1 MKQTIGEEQ
10 ISDKLLKK
18 VAPDVIDKGGQEKL
32 MAKTLAASKM
42 KDMLDKALALASNAI
57 GATFSSRV
65 KDIDTATKKI
75 GQKRLQGR
83 DYGIEDL
90 HDLLGGRLI
99 VNSPKDYDSGEEQIR
114 QMEKS
119 GIFKIK
125 KQEKVKTGNY
135 EARHFDVV
143 LPNGTKG
150 EIQLHTKQSEAESL
164 ANHQIRAEFGE
175 KPEGIV
181 KALRDKQADIIEDL
195 HPDRAKALS
204 NAIGTLVKQNGGTI
218 EHDNMSKLVKQASI

>member
-1 MKQTIGEEQ
+1 MKDVAEQ
-10 ISDKLLKK
+10 QITPQLLKK
-18 VAPDVIDKGGQEKL
+18 VAPDVVDESGQQKL
-32 MAKTLAASKM
+32 MAKTMAASKM
-42 KDMLDKALALASNAI
+42 KDMLDRALAMAANAI
-57 GATFSSRV
+57 GGTFSSRV
-65 KDIDTATKKI
+65 KDLDTATKKI

-90 HDLLGGRLI
+90 GDLLGGRLI
-99 VNSPKDYDSGEEQIR
+99 VNSPKDYDKGEDQIR
-114 QMEKS
+114 QMEKA

-125 KQEKVKTGNY
+125 NQENVKTGNY

-143 LPNGTKG
+143 LPNATKA
-150 EIQLHTKQSEAESL
+150 EIQLHTKTSEAESL

-204 NAIGTLVKQNGGTI
+204 HAIATLTKQNGGTI
-218 EHDNMSKLVKQASI
+218 PHDTMSSLVKQASV